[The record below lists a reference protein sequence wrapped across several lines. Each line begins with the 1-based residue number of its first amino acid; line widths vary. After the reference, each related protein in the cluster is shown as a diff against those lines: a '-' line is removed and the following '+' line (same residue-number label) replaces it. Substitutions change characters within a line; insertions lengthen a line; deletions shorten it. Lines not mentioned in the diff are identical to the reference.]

1 MPHTGSV
8 SKDAA
13 QSTFVSQCDTAVAKP
28 CQASGVLLCCLQG
41 LQMFIPGDGIGLFL
55 QVRDLENN
63 FFMTL
68 TNAVPSYLERYG
80 SAADNPELEALPEEV
95 QVMLGDKDS
104 LLNAMQVI
112 TSHMA
117 PADEPANA

>member
-1 MPHTGSV
+1 MPSY
-8 SKDAA
+8 
-13 QSTFVSQCDTAVAKP
+13 
-28 CQASGVLLCCLQG
+28 L
-41 LQMFIPGDGIGLFL
+41 FIPGVGLVLL

-63 FFMTL
+63 FSMAL

-104 LLNAMQVI
+104 LLNAMQVMMTMTVTFI
-112 TSHMA
+112 HSHR
-117 PADEPANA
+117 